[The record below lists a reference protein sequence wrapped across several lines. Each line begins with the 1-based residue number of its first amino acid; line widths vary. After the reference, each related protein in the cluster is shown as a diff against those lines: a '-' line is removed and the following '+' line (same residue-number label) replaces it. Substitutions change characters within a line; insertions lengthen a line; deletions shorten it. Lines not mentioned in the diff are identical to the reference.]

1 MAGRAWRKLFAH
13 LRSPSFCLRSPISNT
28 KVYIG
33 RSSELLAGGV
43 PGRTSPRTM
52 IIQLK
57 RVYDSA
63 SETDG
68 CRILVDRVWPR
79 GIRKEEARIDL
90 WLRQVAPSPALRK
103 WFGHDP
109 SKWEEFKE
117 RYFVELDERIRAVEE
132 LVERAKKCH
141 ITLIYSARDVEHNNA
156 VALQQYLK
164 HRHPHTKNRKF

>member
-1 MAGRAWRKLFAH
+1 
-13 LRSPSFCLRSPISNT
+13 
-28 KVYIG
+28 
-33 RSSELLAGGV
+33 
-43 PGRTSPRTM
+43 M

-90 WLRQVAPSPALRK
+90 WLRQVAPSTALRK

-109 SKWEEFKE
+109 SKWEKFKQ
-117 RYFVELDERIRAVEE
+117 RYFVELDERVSVVQE
-132 LVERAKKCH
+132 LVERAKAHH
-141 ITLIYSARDVEHNNA
+141 ITLVYSARDAKHNNA
-156 VALQQYLK
+156 VALQEYLK
-164 HRHPHTKNRKF
+164 LRHPGANVRKLKEKDQSS